1 VGHSLNNFSA
11 YNARFAMPSLE
22 SGGVMNMWYSWDWG
36 PVHFT
41 SINTETDFDGA
52 EETSTGDGHFKF
64 LPAGGFAPNG
74 TYMAWVEAD
83 LAKAYNDPD
92 VKWIV
97 VGGHRP
103 FESLPQSNIDQL
115 TSLFLKYNVAYYFA
129 GHGHTYARYNGT
141 TWADNV
147 IHIMA
152 GASGSDET
160 AYPADQFAE
169 SAEQFREYGKPPAQA
184 CEEWCM
190 LELVQDIK
198 SMNGNDPCQHC
209 RVQRPGAPLPADPM
223 FFTDKMSAG
232 ILTATDTELSYTL
245 YRAPDG
251 MILDYVSISK

>member
-1 VGHSLNNFSA
+1 
-11 YNARFAMPSLE
+11 
-22 SGGVMNMWYSWDWG
+22 VMNMWYSWDWG

-52 EETSTGDGHFKF
+52 EETSTGDSHFKF

-103 FESLPQSNIDQL
+103 FESLPTAMVDQL
-115 TSLFLKYNVAYYFA
+115 TSLFLKYGVSMYFA
-129 GHGHTYARYNGT
+129 GHGHTYNRYNGS
-141 TWADNV
+141 TWADNA

-152 GASGSDET
+152 GSSGSDET
-160 AYPADQFAE
+160 AYPSDQFAD
-169 SAEQFREYGKPPAQA
+169 SVEQFREYGKSPGAA
-184 CEEWCM
+184 CDEWCV
-190 LELVQDIK
+190 LDVVQELK
-198 SMNGNDPCQHC
+198 NFNGNDPCLHC
-209 RVQRPGAPLPADPM
+209 HANLIGGDRPPDPM
-223 FFTDKMSAG
+223 YFTDKMSAG
-232 ILTATDTELSYTL
+232 ILTASDTELTWTL

-251 MILDYVSISK
+251 MVLDTVTLQK